1 MTQQQFAESYNLKEF
16 TSPIKNSD
24 GKYIEKLEGY
34 TAELKSLGY
43 KMNLYIILNEK
54 GPDSYRIHLKNTL
67 HTNTIPYDKEIFA
80 MHTTE
85 WSLFEKITYDI
96 WKNYI
101 NL

>member
-1 MTQQQFAESYNLKEF
+1 MTQQQFIQKYNLKEF
-16 TSPIKNSD
+16 TSPFKNSD
-24 GKYIEKLEGY
+24 GKWMEKLEGY

-43 KMNLYIILNEK
+43 VMKIYIFINEK
-54 GPDSYRIHLKNTL
+54 GPDSYRIHLKE
-67 HTNTIPYDKEIFA
+67 TISNPYGKEIFA

-96 WKNYI
+96 WSNYI